1 MDKYIDTHCHI
12 IPWVDD
18 GSENMK
24 ESRAMLKMSY
34 DEGIRCIIATPHHH
48 PLRGRA
54 DLEVIRHN
62 IKLVRKEAV
71 KIDKDFKVFLGMEV
85 FFTHD
90 VPDKIAN
97 GTVIGFNNKKV
108 ILLEFSPSDEFS
120 HIVQAVKL
128 VQSSGVDVVMAHC
141 ERYMCL
147 LKDFEKVRY
156 LMRLGVKL
164 QVNTG
169 SITGKSGR
177 KVQKFV
183 KHLMEEDFV
192 FCVGT
197 DAHNTDSRPPE
208 MKDAADYVKKNY
220 GISYMRKIFYINPAN
235 LLKSSK

>member
-18 GSENMK
+18 GAENIN
-24 ESRAMLKMSY
+24 ESREMLKMAY

-62 IKLVRKEAV
+62 IKLVRKEAL

-90 VPDKIAN
+90 VPDKIAK
-97 GTVIGFNNKKV
+97 GTVIGINNKK
-108 ILLEFSPSDEFS
+108 IIMLEFIPSDDFS
-120 HIVQAVKL
+120 HIVQAVKI
-128 VQSSGVDVVMAHC
+128 VQSSGVDILIAHC
-141 ERYMCL
+141 ERYECL
-147 LKDFEKVRY
+147 VNNFDRVQY

-164 QVNTG
+164 QVNSE
-169 SITGKSGR
+169 SIIGKSGR
-177 KVQKFV
+177 KAQRFI
-183 KHLMEEDFV
+183 KHLMDEDYV

-197 DAHNTDSRPPE
+197 DAHNTDSRPPK
-208 MKDAADYVKKNY
+208 MKDAANYVKKNY
-220 GISYMRKIFYINPAN
+220 GVSYMRKIFYINPAN
-235 LLKSSK
+235 LLKSIK